1 MEVAAVRSVC
11 GLPLEADWGKRPFRQ
26 PHHSASA
33 AALVGGGCH
42 FQQLLR
48 LNNNCCDNLYVEFT

>member
-1 MEVAAVRSVC
+1 VAAVRSVC
-11 GLPLEADWGKRPFRQ
+11 GLALEADWGQRPFRQ

-48 LNNNCCDNLYVEFT
+48 LNNNCCDNLYIEFT